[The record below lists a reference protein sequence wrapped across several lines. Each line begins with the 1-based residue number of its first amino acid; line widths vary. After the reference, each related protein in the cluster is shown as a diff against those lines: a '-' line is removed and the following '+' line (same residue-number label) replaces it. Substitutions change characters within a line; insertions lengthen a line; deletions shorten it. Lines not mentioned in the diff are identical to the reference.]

1 MSTFAV
7 AVEMSKR
14 FHTINNK
21 RWLAQDC
28 RMTRVWLFSVQ
39 DSYLVVVLPPPHYQ
53 PYRFE
58 VWHQRAAQIYIP
70 AMLEILLLDSSR
82 QFSVSAAAACVYLL
96 LKVYPDWAAQGSFL
110 LITFRKLWKKNW
122 AAEILRNFTRKIF
135 ASYLNPHLTT

>member
-1 MSTFAV
+1 MIGTGVSDDA
-7 AVEMSKR
+7 S
-14 FHTINNK
+14 II
-21 RWLAQDC
+21 
-28 RMTRVWLFSVQ
+28 FSIQ

-96 LKVYPDWAAQGSFL
+96 LKVYPD
-110 LITFRKLWKKNW
+110 
-122 AAEILRNFTRKIF
+122 
-135 ASYLNPHLTT
+135 